1 MAKLSIAQLREKEL
15 YKLADIIAAVNTKNE
30 VYTDNLKIAQNLMN
44 RYYRLC
50 GADERLLYLEN
61 DERTA
66 NRRSTQELSEQTE
79 KRLAKLQ
86 ADFKAY
92 GLKLVYFGY
101 MPTICYIDST
111 QTAVERY
118 FYN

>member
-1 MAKLSIAQLREKEL
+1 MAKKTIAQLRLEQVKVL
-15 YKLADIIAAVNTKNE
+15 SNIIATVNPAD
-30 VYTDNLKIAQNLMN
+30 TDPDATASNLMN

-66 NRRSTQELSEQTE
+66 NRRSTQALSEQTE

-86 ADFKAY
+86 ADFKVY

>member
-1 MAKLSIAQLREKEL
+1 MPKKTIAQLRFEQVE
-15 YKLADIIAAVNTKNE
+15 KLAGIISTATGADTDSATEQAAH
-30 VYTDNLKIAQNLMN
+30 LMN

-79 KRLAKLQ
+79 KRLESLQ
-86 ADFKAY
+86 ADFKKL
-92 GLKLVYFGY
+92 GLKLTYFGY
-101 MPTICYIDST
+101 LPTITDSNNYT
-111 QTAVERY
+111 VIYSY
-118 FYN
+118 FYK

>member
-1 MAKLSIAQLREKEL
+1 MPKKTIAQMRYEQVL
-15 YKLADIIAAVNTKNE
+15 KLADIITAATGAD
-30 VYTDNLKIAQNLMN
+30 TDSAADQAAHLMN

-79 KRLAKLQ
+79 KRLESLQ
-86 ADFKAY
+86 ADFKKI
-92 GLKLVYFGY
+92 GLKLTYFGY
-101 MPTICYIDST
+101 LPTITDFNNNTVIYS
-111 QTAVERY
+111 Y
-118 FYN
+118 FYQY